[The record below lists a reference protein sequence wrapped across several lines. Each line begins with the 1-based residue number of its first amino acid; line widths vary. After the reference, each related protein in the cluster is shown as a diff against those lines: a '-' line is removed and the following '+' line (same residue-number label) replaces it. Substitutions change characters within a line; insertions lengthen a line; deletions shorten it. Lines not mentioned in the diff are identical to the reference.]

1 MFAHQKQWSPPSWI
15 QPPLLLDPASPEHVN
30 IQSPAGLHPSFE
42 GFCQLVINYLSRLI
56 TQIEH
61 LYPGSC
67 SVVGLAIVLL
77 TSKISDLFC
86 SNSTY
91 KTETGIAKGGRL
103 LIKTHLDQSDHLAN
117 QQPLLGFAL
126 PFASLSIMCKNAG
139 PKPFC

>member
-1 MFAHQKQWSPPSWI
+1 LDTRNNGAFP
-15 QPPLLLDPASPEHVN
+15 LDPACPELLS
-30 IQSPAGLHPSFE
+30 IRSPAGLHPSFE

-61 LYPGSC
+61 LYPC

-86 SNSTY
+86 SNSMY
-91 KTETGIAKGGRL
+91 KTETGIAKGRRL
-103 LIKTHLDQSDHLAN
+103 QITTHLDQSNHLAN
-117 QQPLLGFAL
+117 QHPLLGFAL

-139 PKPFC
+139 PKAFC

>member
-1 MFAHQKQWSPPSWI
+1 M
-15 QPPLLLDPASPEHVN
+15 DPACPDRLN
-30 IQSPAGLHPSFE
+30 IRSPARLHPSFE

-61 LYPGSC
+61 LYPC

-77 TSKISDLFC
+77 TSKISDIFC

-91 KTETGIAKGGRL
+91 KTEIGITKGKRL
-103 LIKTHLDQSDHLAN
+103 LITTHLDQSNHLAN

>member
-1 MFAHQKQWSPPSWI
+1 
-15 QPPLLLDPASPEHVN
+15 LDPACPERLN
-30 IQSPAGLHPSFE
+30 ILSPAGLHPSFE
-42 GFCQLVINYLSRLI
+42 GFRQLVINYLSRLI

-61 LYPGSC
+61 P
-67 SVVGLAIVLL
+67 VGLAIVLL
-77 TSKISDLFC
+77 TTKISDLFC

-103 LIKTHLDQSDHLAN
+103 LITTHLDQSNHLAN